1 MEDQIYESLT
11 AGVRRQKHKKGIFIC
26 GAAGAGKSTTR
37 DTFLKDAGI
46 KTTFVLLN
54 IDNIRPIVGSHEK
67 AVEVLKKIMDRTI
80 SDGYSFVY
88 DGTCRNKGEIF
99 KYMDFIKRNG
109 YEIII
114 GIVYAPLNIA
124 LQRIEQRTNQPLDIK
139 IAKEIYEHVQNSVE
153 KFMKSNLPDEVYLYN
168 NTENIKLIFH
178 RKHKK
183 IFCNLPNSKFYF
195 DVSNLC

>member
-1 MEDQIYESLT
+1 
-11 AGVRRQKHKKGIFIC
+11 
-26 GAAGAGKSTTR
+26 
-37 DTFLKDAGI
+37 
-46 KTTFVLLN
+46 
-54 IDNIRPIVGSHEK
+54 
-67 AVEVLKKIMDRTI
+67 
-80 SDGYSFVY
+80 
-88 DGTCRNKGEIF
+88 
-99 KYMDFIKRNG
+99 MDFIKRNG